1 MMKSLNPRLA
11 FTFATLAWMG
21 LACLVLGLGACQPK
35 GPNDSAESTRNDSL
49 ALRSLLRSG
58 IDSLEKVLSADSLG
72 IYPQTAPLDSLAA
85 TCLRFASV
93 FPRDPYAPVALWK
106 AAQVLRSLGDV
117 EGAVQCGKALVD
129 AYPAHP
135 LAPIALYFNAV
146 VLNEDGGVQEAA
158 AFYLDRLSE
167 EYPGDSL
174 AQDAALYRQT
184 LGMKQEDWNKRL
196 KNQN

>member
-1 MMKSLNPRLA
+1 MIQSLTDRLSR
-11 FTFATLAWMG
+11 TSTTLACLG

-35 GPNDSAESTRNDSL
+35 GPNDTAESTRNDSL
-49 ALRSLLRSG
+49 ALRTLLRSG

-72 IYPQTAPLDSLAA
+72 ISPQTAPLDSLAA

-93 FPRDPYAPVALWK
+93 FPRDPFAPVALWK

-158 AFYLDRLSE
+158 AFYLERLTN

-174 AQDAALYRQT
+174 AKDAALYRQT

-196 KNQN
+196 KEQN

>member
-1 MMKSLNPRLA
+1 MIQSLTDRLSR
-11 FTFATLAWMG
+11 TSTTLACLG

-35 GPNDSAESTRNDSL
+35 GPNETAESTRNDSL
-49 ALRSLLRSG
+49 ALRTLLRSG

-72 IYPQTAPLDSLAA
+72 ISPQTAPLDSLAA
-85 TCLRFASV
+85 TCLRFASD

-117 EGAVQCGKALVD
+117 EAAVQCGKALVD

-158 AFYLDRLSE
+158 AFYLERLTN

-174 AQDAALYRQT
+174 AKDAALYRQT

-196 KNQN
+196 KEQN

>member
-1 MMKSLNPRLA
+1 MIKSLTDRLSRT
-11 FTFATLAWMG
+11 FTTLACLG
-21 LACLVLGLGACQPK
+21 LACLVLSLGACQPK
-35 GPNDSAESTRNDSL
+35 GPNDTVEATRNDSL
-49 ALRSLLRSG
+49 ALRTLLRSG

-72 IYPQTAPLDSLAA
+72 ISPQTAPLDSLAA
-85 TCLRFASV
+85 TCLRFASD

-106 AAQVLRSLGDV
+106 AAQVLRSLGDF

-129 AYPAHP
+129 AYPTHP

-158 AFYLDRLSE
+158 AFYLERLTN

-174 AQDAALYRQT
+174 AKDAALYRQT

-196 KNQN
+196 KEQN

>member
-1 MMKSLNPRLA
+1 MIQSLTDRLSR
-11 FTFATLAWMG
+11 TSTTLAYLG
-21 LACLVLGLGACQPK
+21 LACLVLGQGACQPK
-35 GPNDSAESTRNDSL
+35 GPNDTAESTRNDSL
-49 ALRSLLRSG
+49 ALRTLLRSG

-72 IYPQTAPLDSLAA
+72 ISPQTAPLDSLAA
-85 TCLRFASV
+85 TCLRFASD

-146 VLNEDGGVQEAA
+146 VLNEDVGVQEAA
-158 AFYLDRLSE
+158 AFYLERLTN

-174 AQDAALYRQT
+174 AKDAALYRQT

-196 KNQN
+196 KEQN

>member
-11 FTFATLAWMG
+11 FTFANLHWMG

-35 GPNDSAESTRNDSL
+35 GPNDSAESTRIDSL

-72 IYPQTAPLDSLAA
+72 ISPQTAPLDSLAA

>member
-11 FTFATLAWMG
+11 LTFTTLVWMG
-21 LACLVLGLGACQPK
+21 LASLVLGLVACQPK
-35 GPNDSAESTRNDSL
+35 GSDDSAESTRQDSL
-49 ALRSLLRSG
+49 ALRSLMRSS

-72 IYPQTAPLDSLAA
+72 ISPQTAPLDSLAA
-85 TCLRFASV
+85 NCLRFASV
-93 FPRDPYAPVALWK
+93 FPRDPYAPIALWK

-135 LAPIALYFNAV
+135 LAPVALYFNAV

-174 AQDAALYRQT
+174 AQDAAMYRQT

-196 KNQN
+196 RKQN

>member
-11 FTFATLAWMG
+11 FTFANLPWMG

-35 GPNDSAESTRNDSL
+35 GPNDSAASTRNDSL

-72 IYPQTAPLDSLAA
+72 ISPQTAPLDSLAA

>member
-11 FTFATLAWMG
+11 FTFSTLAWMG

-35 GPNDSAESTRNDSL
+35 GPNDSAASTRNDSL

-72 IYPQTAPLDSLAA
+72 ISPQTAPLDSLAA

-174 AQDAALYRQT
+174 AQDATLYRQT

>member
-1 MMKSLNPRLA
+1 
-11 FTFATLAWMG
+11 MG

-35 GPNDSAESTRNDSL
+35 GPNDTAESTRNDSL
-49 ALRSLLRSG
+49 ALRTLLRSG

-72 IYPQTAPLDSLAA
+72 ISPQTAPLDSLAA
-85 TCLRFASV
+85 TCLRFASD

-158 AFYLDRLSE
+158 AFYLERLTN

-174 AQDAALYRQT
+174 AKDAALYRQT

-196 KNQN
+196 KEQN

>member
-11 FTFATLAWMG
+11 FTFANLPWMG

-35 GPNDSAESTRNDSL
+35 GPNDSAASTRIDSL

-72 IYPQTAPLDSLAA
+72 ISPQTAPLDSLAA

>member
-1 MMKSLNPRLA
+1 MIKFLTDRLSR
-11 FTFATLAWMG
+11 TSTTLACLG
-21 LACLVLGLGACQPK
+21 LACLVLSLGACQPK
-35 GPNDSAESTRNDSL
+35 GPNDTAEATRNDSL
-49 ALRSLLRSG
+49 ALRTILRSG

-72 IYPQTAPLDSLAA
+72 ISTQTAPLDSLAA

-93 FPRDPYAPVALWK
+93 FPRDPFAPVALWK

-129 AYPAHP
+129 AYPTHP

-158 AFYLDRLSE
+158 AFYLERLTN

-174 AQDAALYRQT
+174 AKDAALYRQT

-196 KNQN
+196 KEQN